1 MHRRRFVKI
10 RREHAPFCPACWI
23 DSGRPDPEDEP
34 ARPYT
39 GEHFWCE
46 VLQEL
51 PDGRRVLRVDNKTI
65 YPGSMPRLDD
75 IIMLA
80 ADEPILEELDAMSRL
95 RLGLDW
101 EQTG

>member
-1 MHRRRFVKI
+1 
-10 RREHAPFCPACWI
+10 
-23 DSGRPDPEDEP
+23 
-34 ARPYT
+34 
-39 GEHFWCE
+39 
-46 VLQEL
+46 
-51 PDGRRVLRVDNKTI
+51 
-65 YPGSMPRLDD
+65 MPRLDD